1 MEKIDPK
8 FTKKIQDWL
17 AGEHSSAESI
27 REGAEILLALNR
39 NKILYA
45 NINAN
50 PTRPI
55 WKEKL
60 EYELQKHLQIRL
72 DGYTR
77 QKVVQMDARV
87 MKEAETVIKSVET
100 APASVADDSQAT
112 AEEKERSKGRRADHN
127 ELPEEIRN
135 LFEGNYSRY
144 QKIRAL
150 HTQLRS
156 MSNSPACDRYE
167 YLKQLDELDKTYR
180 LNMEKYDGYKAGEDA
195 GTQEGKKENEGEHVV
210 DVNRTWVN
218 RNTPKLEKLFAA
230 KEKGENLLEAQK
242 YEDLLQEFNIRIKQI
257 VENGGGIGDKVR
269 DKLIPL
275 GVTIPDAEQVQQAPE
290 ASV

>member
-1 MEKIDPK
+1 MERIDPK

-17 AGEHSSAESI
+17 ASDHSSAEAI
-27 REGAEILLALNR
+27 EEGADILLALNR

-45 NINAN
+45 NIKAN
-50 PTRPI
+50 PTRPM

-77 QKVVQMDARV
+77 QQVVQMDNRV
-87 MKEAETVIKSVET
+87 MKEAEKIIKEEET
-100 APASVADDSQAT
+100 TPLPADDEENQAT
-112 AEEKERSKGRRADHN
+112 VNIKGRRADHD

-135 LFEGNYSRY
+135 LFDGNRSRY

-156 MSNSPACDRYE
+156 MNNSPACDRYE
-167 YLKQLDELDKTYR
+167 YLKQLEGLEKTYR
-180 LNMEKYDGYKAGEDA
+180 LNMEKYDGYKAGENA
-195 GTQEGKKENEGEHVV
+195 NVPEEKKENEGEHVV

-269 DKLIPL
+269 EKLKPL
-275 GVTIPDAEQVQQAPE
+275 GVTIPDAEQVRQAPE
-290 ASV
+290 ASE

>member
-17 AGEHSSAESI
+17 TGEHSSAESI

-77 QKVVQMDARV
+77 QKVAQMDTRV
-87 MKEAETVIKSVET
+87 MKEAETIIKSVET
-100 APASVADDSQAT
+100 APCVVADDSQVT
-112 AEEKERSKGRRADHN
+112 AEEKFFTKGRRADHDD
-127 ELPEEIRN
+127 LPEEIRN
-135 LFEGNYSRY
+135 LFEGNRSRY

-180 LNMEKYDGYKAGEDA
+180 LNMEKYDGYKAEEDA
-195 GTQEGKKENEGEHVV
+195 GTQEVKKENEGEHVV

-218 RNTPKLEKLFAA
+218 RNTPKLEKLFAV
-230 KEKGENLLEAQK
+230 KEKGENLLEVQK

>member
-17 AGEHSSAESI
+17 AGDHSSAESI

-50 PTRPI
+50 PTRPM

-77 QKVVQMDARV
+77 QKVAQMDARV
-87 MKEAETVIKSVET
+87 MKEAETIIKSVET
-100 APASVADDSQAT
+100 APCVVADDSQVT
-112 AEEKERSKGRRADHN
+112 AEEKFFTKGRRADHDD
-127 ELPEEIRN
+127 LPEEIRN
-135 LFEGNYSRY
+135 LFEGNRSRY

-156 MSNSPACDRYE
+156 MNNSPACDRYE

>member
-17 AGEHSSAESI
+17 AGEHGSAESI

-50 PTRPI
+50 PARPI

-77 QKVVQMDARV
+77 QKVAQMDARV
-87 MKEAETVIKSVET
+87 MKEAETIIKSVET
-100 APASVADDSQAT
+100 APCVVADDSQVT
-112 AEEKERSKGRRADHN
+112 AEEKFFTKGRRADHDD
-127 ELPEEIRN
+127 LPEEIRN
-135 LFEGNYSRY
+135 LFEGNRSRY